1 MGNFGKGKMDS
12 ANGQPAADSRGAGKI
27 PIEEMPKTEKINFYF
42 RDILRVYP
50 EQIPLVIKSFQDWAR
65 QWE

>member
-1 MGNFGKGKMDS
+1 MDG
-12 ANGQPAADSRGAGKI
+12 ANSQPAANSGGSSEI

-50 EQIPLVIKSFQDWAR
+50 EQIPLIIKSFQDWAR